1 MTEQKIVEIFK
12 ERNFRATPQRIA
24 VYKYLREHPT
34 HPDVDEIYKAVLAD
48 NPAFSRTTVYNSLQ
62 ALEKEGLIQS
72 VKIDS
77 GKIHYDGDYKLHGH
91 FLCEKCKRIYDFEVD
106 DSFCKG
112 IDGFEIKKEMYIT
125 AAYALNVNN
134 FLN

>member
-77 GKIHYDGDYKLHGH
+77 
-91 FLCEKCKRIYDFEVD
+91 
-106 DSFCKG
+106 FCKG
-112 IDGFEIKKEMYIT
+112 IDGFEIKKRDVYYSGLCPECK
-125 AAYALNVNN
+125 
-134 FLN
+134 

>member
-48 NPAFSRTTVYNSLQ
+48 NPAFSRTTVYNSLK

-91 FLCEKCKRIYDFEVD
+91 FLCEKCKRIFDFEVD

-112 IDGFEIKKEMYIT
+112 IDGFEIKKRDVYYSGLCPECK
-125 AAYALNVNN
+125 
-134 FLN
+134 

>member
-77 GKIHYDGDYKLHGH
+77 GKITTAITNCMVTFCVRNAKE
-91 FLCEKCKRIYDFEVD
+91 FLILRLTTRFAK
-106 DSFCKG
+106 
-112 IDGFEIKKEMYIT
+112 
-125 AAYALNVNN
+125 A
-134 FLN
+134 